1 MKIKDL
7 TNAPAW
13 LMNAIVSGED
23 VEIDIYGRVVW
34 HGGVWHGGDW
44 RGGDWLG
51 GDWLGGDWL
60 GGDWHGG
67 VWHGGDWHGGVWH
80 GGVWHGGV
88 WLGGDWRGGVWRG
101 GVWRGGD
108 WLGGDWRGG
117 DWRGGDWLGGDWRGG
132 VWRGGDWRG
141 GVWRGEK
148 ITRPPVE
155 VTNLPHWHVTISD
168 TRMEIGCQLHTHS
181 EWAAFDDAAIVAMD
195 RKALRFWRTYKGA
208 LLYMCAAR
216 ATKEEEA

>member
-34 HGGVWHGGDW
+34 HGGVWH
-44 RGGDWLG
+44 
-51 GDWLGGDWL
+51 
-60 GGDWHGG
+60 
-67 VWHGGDWHGGVWH
+67 
-80 GGVWHGGV
+80 
-88 WLGGDWRGGVWRG
+88 
-101 GVWRGGD
+101 
-108 WLGGDWRGG
+108 GGDWRGG